1 MQKNNQNQLHK
12 VKFKIN
18 HMVQTKV
25 PPSLRIVVN
34 DYYFGVQNKELYG
47 KFLKSKSKN
56 YYDTAQS
63 S

>member
-1 MQKNNQNQLHK
+1 
-12 VKFKIN
+12 
-18 HMVQTKV
+18 MVQTKV
-25 PPSLRIVVN
+25 PPSLRIVLN

-47 KFLKSKSKN
+47 KFFKSKSKN